1 MVRNTYTTNDLIRFI
16 YKETSAKESIQIAE
30 QISENWSLKE
40 EYEMLRDAYRQLPK
54 VTFSPKK
61 ETLSNILGY
70 SSTAKLETC

>member
-1 MVRNTYTTNDLIRFI
+1 MIHNTYTSNDLIRFI

-30 QISENWSLKE
+30 QISSDWNLKE
-40 EYEMLRDAYRQLPK
+40 EYEMLKDAYRQLPK

-70 SSTAKLETC
+70 SSTAKLEPC

>member
-1 MVRNTYTTNDLIRFI
+1 MIHNTYTSNDLIRFI

-30 QISENWSLKE
+30 QISSDWNLKE
-40 EYEMLRDAYRQLPK
+40 EYKMLKDAYRQLPK

-70 SSTAKLETC
+70 SSTAKLEPC

>member
-1 MVRNTYTTNDLIRFI
+1 MIHNTYTTNDLIRFI

-30 QISENWSLKE
+30 QISSDWNLKE
-40 EYEMLRDAYRQLPK
+40 EYEILKDAYRQLPK

-70 SSTAKLETC
+70 SSTAKLEPC